1 MGDMNPLMVGVIV
14 AAVLFAGSLLGVLLN
29 AMLPE
34 HHLSTDSKD
43 AVKLSMAMLGTL
55 SALVVGL
62 LIASAKNS
70 FDQRDREFRRS
81 AANLILMDR
90 VMAHYGPETGDARIL
105 LRSIIVSRLQQMSSP
120 SRASGLLPVGPG
132 GGIEELQDL
141 LRART
146 PRDDAQRWLQSRAL
160 QISGD
165 VSQAQWMLFEQS
177 TGSIQWPF
185 LAILA
190 FWLAVIFTSFGLFAP
205 RNGTVMSFLF
215 VGALSVGGSTFL
227 IVDMDQPYRG
237 IIQTSIAPL
246 QNALDQLGR

>member
-90 VMAHYGPETGDARIL
+90 VMTHYGPETGDARIL
-105 LRSIIVSRLQQMSSP
+105 LRSIIASRLQQMSSP

-141 LRART
+141 LRTLT
-146 PRDDAQRWLQSRAL
+146 PQNDAQRRLQSRAL

-190 FWLAVIFTSFGLFAP
+190 FWLAVIFTSFGLFARP
-205 RNGTVMSFLF
+205 NGTVMSFLF
-215 VGALSVGGSTFL
+215 AGAVSVGGSIFL

-246 QNALDQLGR
+246 QSALDQLGR